1 MSITA
6 LSRFGPTQ
14 TVALGAILGGWFVAA
29 GQHSSSGVWPWLA
42 LCLAGLGLSL
52 MTNALALV
60 TLRRRI
66 VRRFPAGTCLA
77 AGAPGRAGGELVSG
91 DGMTLFHRPDC
102 LLVAGKRV
110 EVHRGDGR
118 QPCGMCRP

>member
-1 MSITA
+1 MSGTA
-6 LSRFGPTQ
+6 MSRVGATQ
-14 TVALGAILGGWFVAA
+14 TVALGAILAGWFVAA
-29 GQHSSSGVWPWLA
+29 GQHSSSDVWPWLA

-52 MTNALALV
+52 MTNAMALF

-66 VRRFPAGTCLA
+66 IRRFPALTLTSA
-77 AGAPGRAGGELVSG
+77 AAPDRAGGEPVSG

-102 LLVAGKRV
+102 ILVTGKNV
-110 EVHRGDGR
+110 EAHRGDGR